1 MEAQR
6 GLIASQLDEA
16 EAEYAGKKAR
26 VGMASTMDS
35 NEESSVE
42 NPSPKTTLIPSNTRL
57 EFSDLIQELETAQS
71 QSDERLKQ
79 YTASDRQAQKLLAE
93 VRRLKQRRAELV
105 ANYPSL
111 LQSQPS
117 LAAPDA
123 GSNASSLDLQT
134 PQLDLAEAEARLKT
148 LRIQSEKIEKKLTDR
163 GQIGN
168 IISSLEREKE
178 IDETNYRVL
187 ETSLK
192 QARID
197 ATMDSSRLTNINI
210 LDTPTDPVLVVDDK
224 KKKILLGLA
233 GSGFA
238 IGIGLALLFEL
249 ILDRRVK
256 APGELTSRL
265 HVPLLLSIPYL
276 TKSQRTTKFIGDVE
290 SSPPKNRTQ
299 LSTASNDSALPSMIG
314 TPDQI
319 RVWAESIRN
328 RLLFGY
334 EINRVDHKPKLIGVA
349 ANCQGAGA
357 TTVAQNLA
365 KAFADMDNT
374 KVLYVD
380 LNHTPKDNS
389 FIEDDNFTSAVLPK
403 SRTLTKKRHGENKIH
418 LMQLSNSPG
427 RGLSS
432 RPLQLQALM
441 PEFNSSE
448 YDYIVMDMPALDGET
463 SPTIAMAGMV
473 DQLLLVLD
481 AQNTGRDSLK
491 KVYSHLTEQHA
502 SVSCIFNKTKVK
514 GPSWL
519 IE

>member
-1 MEAQR
+1 MAGNPKPKAVSVPSSAR
-6 GLIASQLDEA
+6 LD
-16 EAEYAGKKAR
+16 
-26 VGMASTMDS
+26 
-35 NEESSVE
+35 
-42 NPSPKTTLIPSNTRL
+42 
-57 EFSDLIQELETAQS
+57 FSDLIQALDKAQARR
-71 QSDERLKQ
+71 DERLKQ
-79 YTASDRQAQKLLAE
+79 YTPNDTQAQKLLAE
-93 VRRLKQRRAELV
+93 VKRLKERRARLV
-105 ANYPSL
+105 ATYPSL
-111 LQSQPS
+111 LQSQPT
-117 LAAPDA
+117 LANPDA
-123 GSNASSLDLQT
+123 TSNSYEVDLKT
-134 PQLDLAEAEARLKT
+134 PQLDLAEAQARLDT
-148 LRIQSEKIEKKLTDR
+148 LRVQSQKIEKKL
-163 GQIGN
+163 GNWGEIGSL
-168 IISSLEREKE
+168 ISGLEREKD
-178 IDETNYRVL
+178 IDETNYRIL

-210 LDTPTDPVLVVDDK
+210 LDTPTDPVLVVDDS

-238 IGIGLALLFEL
+238 IGIGLALLIEL

-276 TKSQRTTKFIGDVE
+276 NKSQRETKFIGDVE
-290 SSPPKNRTQ
+290 STAIKKRHQ
-299 LSTASNDSALPSMIG
+299 LSKASALPSMIG

-334 EINRVDHKPKLIGVA
+334 EINRVNHKPKLIGVA
-349 ANCQGAGA
+349 SNSQGAGA

-365 KAFADMDNT
+365 KAFADMDQT

-380 LNHTPKDNS
+380 LSHAPSNNS
-389 FIEDDNFTSAVLPK
+389 SLEDDNFTSAILPK
-403 SRTLTKKRHGENKIH
+403 SRKLQEQGREENKIH
-418 LMQLSNSPG
+418 LMQLSNAPG

-448 YDYIVMDMPALDGET
+448 YDYIIMDMPSLDGET

-481 AQNTGRDSLK
+481 GQNTGRDSLK
-491 KVYSHLTEQHA
+491 RVYSHLVEQHA
-502 SVSCIFNKTKVK
+502 NVSCIFNKTKVQ